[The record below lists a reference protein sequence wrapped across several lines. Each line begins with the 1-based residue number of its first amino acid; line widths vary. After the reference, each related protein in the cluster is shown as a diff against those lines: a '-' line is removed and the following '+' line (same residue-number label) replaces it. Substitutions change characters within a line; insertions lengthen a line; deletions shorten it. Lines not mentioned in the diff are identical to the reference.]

1 MEAERKMQ
9 DRYGAI
15 GAWYEARKNSV
26 ENEEE
31 KQTRY
36 AQKVLTP
43 SENRSNN
50 PKQQPEATTR
60 SNNPKQQPEATN
72 RSNKPKQ
79 QTEATN
85 RRRKFLERREERSK
99 ISAIPTWV

>member
-1 MEAERKMQ
+1 LW
-9 DRYGAI
+9 GASD
-15 GAWYEARKNSV
+15 AWYEARKNSV
-26 ENEEE
+26 GNEEE

-43 SENRSNN
+43 TE
-50 PKQQPEATTR
+50 
-60 SNNPKQQPEATN
+60 N

-85 RRRKFLERREERSK
+85 RKRKFLERSEERSK
-99 ISAIPTWV
+99 IVAIPAWVWEDVSLT

>member
-1 MEAERKMQ
+1 MTARK
-9 DRYGAI
+9 RNECRSGLRNLWGASD
-15 GAWYEARKNSV
+15 AWYEARKNSV

-50 PKQQPEATTR
+50 PKQQPEAT
-60 SNNPKQQPEATN
+60 N
-72 RSNKPKQ
+72 RSNKPK
-79 QTEATN
+79 TKVLGKK
-85 RRRKFLERREERSK
+85 RRKK
-99 ISAIPTWV
+99 